1 MDIKKVIREQGW
13 TLERLASE
21 MKGKDGIKG
30 ISQPS
35 VSSIINGNPTL
46 DKLREIAQIIGVSL
60 SKLVADDNT
69 SLTALVDYKGT
80 LYRADSIGELEMV
93 VEKIKTAENE
103 RKRV

>member
-1 MDIKKVIREQGW
+1 MNIKKVIRGHGW

-21 MKGKDGIKG
+21 MKGKDGTKG

-46 DKLREIAQIIGVSL
+46 DKLQEIAQIIGVSL
-60 SKLVADDNT
+60 SELVADNNMP
-69 SLTALVDYKGT
+69 LTALVDYRGT
-80 LYRADSIGELEMV
+80 LYRADSIGELEKV

-103 RKRV
+103 RK

>member
-1 MDIKKVIREQGW
+1 MNIKKVIREHGW

-21 MKGKDGIKG
+21 MKGKDGTKG

-46 DKLREIAQIIGVSL
+46 DKLQEIAQIIGVSL
-60 SKLVADDNT
+60 SELVADNNT
-69 SLTALVDYKGT
+69 SLTALVDYNGT
-80 LYRADSIGELEMV
+80 LYRADNIGELEKV

-103 RKRV
+103 RK

>member
-1 MDIKKVIREQGW
+1 MNIKKVIREHGW

-21 MKGKDGIKG
+21 MKGKDGAKG

-46 DKLREIAQIIGVSL
+46 DKLQEIAQIIGVSL
-60 SKLVADDNT
+60 SELVADNNM

-80 LYRADSIGELEMV
+80 LYRADNIGELEKV

-103 RKRV
+103 RK

>member
-1 MDIKKVIREQGW
+1 MNIKKVIREHGW

-21 MKGKDGIKG
+21 MKGKDGTKG

-46 DKLREIAQIIGVSL
+46 DKLQEIAQIIGVSL
-60 SKLVADDNT
+60 SELVADNNT
-69 SLTALVDYKGT
+69 SLTALVDYRGT
-80 LYRADSIGELEMV
+80 LYRADSVRELEMV

-103 RKRV
+103 RK

>member
-1 MDIKKVIREQGW
+1 MNIKKVIREHGW

-21 MKGKDGIKG
+21 MKGKDGTKG

-46 DKLREIAQIIGVSL
+46 DKLQEIAQIIGVSL
-60 SKLVADDNT
+60 SELVADNNT
-69 SLTALVDYKGT
+69 SLTALVDYRGT
-80 LYRADSIGELEMV
+80 LYRADSVGELEMV

-103 RKRV
+103 RK